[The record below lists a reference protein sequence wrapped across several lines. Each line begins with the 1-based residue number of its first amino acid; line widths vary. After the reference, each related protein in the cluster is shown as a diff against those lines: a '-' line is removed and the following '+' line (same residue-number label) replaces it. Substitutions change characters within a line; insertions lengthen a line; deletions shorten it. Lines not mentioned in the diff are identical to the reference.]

1 MATTQNITTAA
12 QLLEAPDLGRCEL
25 IRGEL
30 IMMSPAGFQHG
41 HLAASIGTIL
51 TNFVEPRGL
60 GVVTG
65 AETGFLIARD
75 PDTVRAPD
83 AAFICA
89 ERLPPPDPRG
99 FFPGA
104 PDLAV
109 EVLSPSDRASEVN
122 SKVRDWLE
130 AGARVVWVIDPQN
143 RTVAIHCS
151 LGKATILGMSE
162 TLPGQ
167 DVLPGFAM
175 PVRQIFGGP

>member
-1 MATTQNITTAA
+1 MATTQQITTAA

-30 IMMSPAGFQHG
+30 IMMSPAGFRHG
-41 HLAASIGTIL
+41 HIAADIGAIL
-51 TNFVEPRGL
+51 TNFVNPRGL

-65 AETGFLIARD
+65 SETGFQIARD

-83 AAFICA
+83 AAFVRA
-89 ERLPPPDPRG
+89 ERLPPADPRG

-122 SKVRDWLE
+122 AKVRDWLE
-130 AGARVVWVIDPQN
+130 AGAGVVWVVDPEN
-143 RTVAIHCS
+143 ETVAVYRS
-151 LGKATILGMSE
+151 PGEAAILGVSD
-162 TLPGQ
+162 TLPGG
-167 DVLPGFAM
+167 DMLPGFAV
-175 PVRQIFGGP
+175 PVRQVFAK